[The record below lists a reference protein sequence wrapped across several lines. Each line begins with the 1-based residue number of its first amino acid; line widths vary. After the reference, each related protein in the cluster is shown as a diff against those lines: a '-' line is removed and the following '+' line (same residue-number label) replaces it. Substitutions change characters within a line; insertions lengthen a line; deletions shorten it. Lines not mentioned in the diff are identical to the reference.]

1 LEEDQKY
8 INHAITL
15 AKKGRGWVNPN
26 PLVGAVIVKNGKVIG
41 EGYHEYFGGPH
52 AEINA
57 IEKATESVKDATLYV
72 TMEPCSHHGKTPP
85 CTEAIIT
92 SGIRKVVAGI
102 SDPNPLVNGKGLKIL
117 AGAGIEVRSG
127 IGSAA
132 ITKMNEAFLKYIVTG
147 LPFCVLKTA
156 MTLDGKIA
164 TVENASRWISGED
177 SRKCVHELRQ
187 ENSAVMVG
195 INTVLYDDPLLNTRR
210 IHKKNR
216 DPLKII
222 VDTTGRI
229 PLESKVLQIN
239 PQLTILATSDK
250 IDPAKKR
257 DLERMGA
264 QVLICPLKE
273 GKVDLGYLMFSL
285 GRMGIDSVMLEGG
298 SSIAFSALMEGI
310 VDKVISFIAPKII
323 GGAAAPSPVGGTG
336 LPQMDEAIA
345 VDNWNYKK
353 LGSDILIEGY
363 IRKKQIGNKR
373 NI

>member
-117 AGAGIEVRSG
+117 AGAGIEIRSA

-132 ITKMNEAFLKYIVTG
+132 VTKMNEAFLKYIVTG
-147 LPFCVLKTA
+147 LPFCLLKTA

-177 SRKCVHELRQ
+177 SRKYVHELRQ

-195 INTVLYDDPLLNTRR
+195 INTVLYDDPILNTRR
-210 IHKKNR
+210 IHKKNK

-229 PLESKVLQIN
+229 PLESKVLQMN